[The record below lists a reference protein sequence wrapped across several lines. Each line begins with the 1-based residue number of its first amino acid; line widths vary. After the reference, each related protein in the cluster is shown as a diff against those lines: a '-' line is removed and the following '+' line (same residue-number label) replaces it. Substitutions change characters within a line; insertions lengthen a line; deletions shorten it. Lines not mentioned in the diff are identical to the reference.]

1 MTFIR
6 AAATALILLVSSCA
20 ARNEIVVRSSNGQG
34 RSFEYDAK
42 KGELVAW
49 NTRGKLLQMWT
60 RPVELM
66 VIGQAT
72 RRTVKEGCRGGF
84 LSSPTD
90 SQSSVLI
97 EIHLC
102 PAPDAPPGWQGWHAD
117 FDLHAPAGG
126 VTGTLPPVLDFAIA
140 WDGELKTLQV
150 TSRTGRGAIAVP
162 AGAAVV
168 RSHPE
173 LFGLAVAMGVVPRA
187 NDGIYLVE

>member
-34 RSFEYDAK
+34 RSFECDAK
-42 KGELVAW
+42 
-49 NTRGKLLQMWT
+49 N
-60 RPVELM
+60 
-66 VIGQAT
+66 
-72 RRTVKEGCRGGF
+72 
-84 LSSPTD
+84 
-90 SQSSVLI
+90 
-97 EIHLC
+97 

-126 VTGTLPPVLDFAIA
+126 VTGPLPPVLDFAIA
-140 WDGELKTLQV
+140 WDGELKKLQV
-150 TSRTGRGAIAVP
+150 ASRTGRGTIAVP

-187 NDGIYLVE
+187 NDGVYLVE